1 MSDTTL
7 YSAIL
12 INGGRALNDSD
23 KLFPRELYIT
33 PTGEM
38 VVGDFNAT
46 LGNQPNASP
55 IPVIVGKALQSERVL
70 LDRSGLRVKFDDN
83 DGVLNGADISGCYVG
98 PFGSL
103 SFGNSYIKHQDGAL
117 KMSLTS
123 TSTIN
128 GGVLMNNTISS
139 AKLNL
144 STASYGSKD
153 TMNSITNPQAGD
165 IFIVI

>member
-12 INGGRALNDSD
+12 INGGKALNDTD

-33 PTGEM
+33 PTGEL
-38 VVGDFNAT
+38 VVGDFNAK
-46 LGNQPNASP
+46 LGEEPNASP
-55 IPVIVGKALQSERVL
+55 VSVTVGKALQSERVFL
-70 LDRSGLRVKFDDN
+70 ERTGLRVKFDDN
-83 DGVLNGADISGCYVG
+83 DGILNGADISGCYVG
-98 PFGSL
+98 PSGSL
-103 SFGNSYIKHQDGAL
+103 SFGSSYIKHQDGAL

-123 TSTIN
+123 TSTID
-128 GGVLMNNTISS
+128 GGVLMNNTISN

-144 STASYGSKD
+144 STASYGSKQD
-153 TMNSITNPQAGD
+153 MNNIRNPQRGD